1 MGASAQICTCATY
14 RLCLQGLI
22 VVCRAGRGGR
32 YRKAKTPKE
41 PLIIWGYEPSPFVR
55 LVRERLTE
63 LEIPHLFKTCARGS
77 PKRQE
82 MFDKFGKFQV
92 PFMQD
97 PNTGVAMF
105 ESGDIVKYL
114 ESTYADVDV
123 VDAKAQ

>member
-1 MGASAQICTCATY
+1 MIERVGIA
-14 RLCLQGLI
+14 R
-22 VVCRAGRGGR
+22 RAGRGGK
-32 YRKAKTPKE
+32 YRAAKMPKE
-41 PLIIWGYEPSPFVR
+41 PLVIWGYEPSPFVR

-82 MFDKFGKFQV
+82 MFDQYGKFQV

-105 ESGDIVKYL
+105 ESASIVNYL
-114 ESTYADVDV
+114 EETYAEAGV
-123 VDAKAQ
+123 AKA